1 MVISHLILSHL
12 LADYILQTNW
22 LAARKGQFSA
32 RRIQSWDGLLLH
44 GIIVWMVSMAAL
56 PRYLDVLWPY
66 ITALAIVHILQDATK
81 VWTGPRIELQ
91 SIIPYSLDQGL
102 HFLAIFAFQGLV
114 APLIQPAPSAL
125 ELRLVMLAASLIAL
139 TRMYEVSWWANWLD
153 MIPYMNRWRL
163 WGYLERSAMFLLS
176 AADLWWLAPLGVL
189 PRLYAAWRRGQ
200 PIWHQKHGMAEL
212 LLGMVFSVI
221 LGFAI

>member
-22 LAARKGQFSA
+22 LAARKGQFSIQ
-32 RRIQSWDGLLLH
+32 RIQSWDGLLLH

-66 ITALAIVHILQDATK
+66 ITVLAIVHILQDATK
-81 VWTGPRIELQ
+81 VWTGPRVEIQ
-91 SIIPYSLDQGL
+91 SIIPYSLDQGM
-102 HFLAIFAFQGLV
+102 HFLAIFAFQGLA
-114 APLIQPAPSAL
+114 APLIRPAPSAL
-125 ELRLVMLAASLIAL
+125 ELRLVMLAASLIAI

-176 AADLWWLAPLGVL
+176 AVGLWWLAPLGVL
-189 PRLYAAWRRGQ
+189 PRLYAAWRRDQ
-200 PIWHQKHGMAEL
+200 PIWRQKRGMAEL
-212 LLGMVFSVI
+212 LLGMAFSVI